1 MQNRKLSRA
10 DPLAISSKE
19 LPVKNTTWQRR
30 TLMACG
36 ILAATLTAGAALAQ
50 EKLRIAGNFAP
61 DHSSSIAM
69 QQFKKD
75 VEAASKGAVVIEV
88 FDNMQLGGAQENV
101 TQTRAGTIHM
111 TWVGM
116 AFLSRTVTE
125 LEAVSLPF
133 LFPSREVA
141 YKVMD
146 GAVGDLIE
154 GKMADK
160 GFVSLGFMELG
171 ARQVTN
177 SQRPIKTMADLKGL
191 KIRMQPNET
200 HLATFRALGANPLAM
215 DIKEVYS
222 AMEQKVID
230 GHENPY
236 ALILTSRFNEVQ
248 KHLSNT
254 SHFFD
259 FIAVVANKKKFD
271 SLSPEHKKIVQT
283 AMSNAIA
290 TQRTM
295 ATKAD
300 AESLAEL
307 QKKGM
312 TYTAMPAGER
322 EAMRKATAGV
332 VDDVRKRVG
341 GTLVDQVLDAVKKAG
356 G

>member
-1 MQNRKLSRA
+1 M
-10 DPLAISSKE
+10 
-19 LPVKNTTWQRR
+19 NTTWIRGA
-30 TLMACG
+30 TMAASLV
-36 ILAATLTAGAALAQ
+36 LAAGVPSSVWAQ

-61 DHSSSIAM
+61 EHSSSVAM

-75 VEAASKGAVVIEV
+75 VEAASKGTLQIEV

-133 LFPSREVA
+133 LFPNREIA

-146 GAVGDLIE
+146 GPVGDLIE
-154 GKMADK
+154 AKMSDK
-160 GFVSLGFMELG
+160 GFTSMGFMELG

-177 SQRPIKTMADLKGL
+177 SVRPIKTMADLKGL

-254 SHFFD
+254 AHFFD
-259 FIAVVANKKKFD
+259 FIAVVANKKKFE
-271 SLSPEHKKIVQT
+271 SLSAEHKKIVQT
-283 AMSNAIA
+283 AMTSAIA
-290 TQRTM
+290 VQRTM

-312 TYTAMPAGER
+312 TYTEMPASER

-332 VDDVRKRVG
+332 IDDVRKRVG
-341 GTLVDQVLDAVKKAG
+341 GTLVDQVLAAVKQAG

>member
-1 MQNRKLSRA
+1 MTSLASLRRA
-10 DPLAISSKE
+10 AAIAS
-19 LPVKNTTWQRR
+19 
-30 TLMACG
+30 G
-36 ILAATLTAGAALAQ
+36 LAAVLLAAGSAQAQ

-75 VEAASKGAVVIEV
+75 VEAASKGGLVIEV
-88 FDNMQLGGAQENV
+88 FDNMQLGGAAENV
-101 TQTRAGTIHM
+101 SQTRSGTIHM

-116 AFLSRTVTE
+116 AFLSRTVPE

-133 LFPSREVA
+133 MFPNRQIA

-154 GKMADK
+154 SKMADK

-177 SQRPIKTMADLKGL
+177 SVRPIKTMADLKGM

-254 SHFFD
+254 AHFFD

-271 SLSPEHKKIVQT
+271 GLSAEHKKIVQT
-283 AMSNAIA
+283 AMTNAIA
-290 TQRTM
+290 AQRTA

-312 TYTAMPAGER
+312 TYTEMPASER

-332 VDDVRKRVG
+332 VDDVKKRVG
-341 GTLVDQVLDAVKKAG
+341 GTLVDQVLAAVKQAG

>member
-1 MQNRKLSRA
+1 MNTPWIRSATMVAGLALSA
-10 DPLAISSKE
+10 
-19 LPVKNTTWQRR
+19 
-30 TLMACG
+30 
-36 ILAATLTAGAALAQ
+36 LAASGAWAQ

-61 DHSSSIAM
+61 EHSSSVAM

-75 VEAASKGAVVIEV
+75 VEAASKGTLQIEV
-88 FDNMQLGGAQENV
+88 FDNMQLGGAAENV
-101 TQTRAGTIHM
+101 SQTRSGTIHM

-133 LFPSREVA
+133 LFPNREVA

-154 GKMADK
+154 TKMADK
-160 GFVSLGFMELG
+160 GFSSMGFMELG

-177 SQRPIKTMADLKGL
+177 SVRPIKTMADLKGL

-222 AMEQKVID
+222 ALEQKVID

-259 FIAVVANKKKFD
+259 FIAVVANKKKFE
-271 SLSPEHKKIVQT
+271 SLSAEHKKIVQT
-283 AMSNAIA
+283 AMTSAINA
-290 TQRTM
+290 QRTM

-300 AESLAEL
+300 AESLVEL

-312 TYTAMPAGER
+312 TYTAMPESER

-332 VDDVRKRVG
+332 VDDVKKRVG
-341 GTLVDQVLDAVKKAG
+341 GTLVDQVLEAVKKAG

>member
-1 MQNRKLSRA
+1 MMRA
-10 DPLAISSKE
+10 TFGRLVCTAVVMAVSS
-19 LPVKNTTWQRR
+19 
-30 TLMACG
+30 
-36 ILAATLTAGAALAQ
+36 AGAWAQ
-50 EKLRIAGNFAP
+50 ERLRIAGNFAP
-61 DHSSSIAM
+61 EHSSSIAM

-75 VEAASKGAVVIEV
+75 VEAASKGSLVIEV

-116 AFLSRTVTE
+116 AFLSRTVPE

-133 LFPSREVA
+133 MFPSREVA

-146 GAVGDLIE
+146 GPAVDLIE
-154 GKMADK
+154 AKMADK
-160 GFVSLGFMELG
+160 GFTSLGFMELG

-177 SQRPIKTMADLKGL
+177 SVRPIRTMADLKGL

-222 AMEQKVID
+222 ALEQKVID

-254 SHFFD
+254 GHFFD
-259 FIAVVANKKKFD
+259 FISVVGNKKKIE
-271 SLSPEHKKIVQT
+271 SLSAEHQKIVRT
-283 AMSNAIA
+283 AMAA
-290 TQRTM
+290 AVAAQRAA

-312 TYTAMPAGER
+312 TYTEMPASER

-332 VDDVRKRVG
+332 VDDVRKRLG
-341 GTLVDQVLDAVKKAG
+341 AALVAQVLAEVKKAG

>member
-1 MQNRKLSRA
+1 MRFTIRKIVCTLAVMALS
-10 DPLAISSKE
+10 S
-19 LPVKNTTWQRR
+19 
-30 TLMACG
+30 
-36 ILAATLTAGAALAQ
+36 AGAWAQ
-50 EKLRIAGNFAP
+50 ERLRIAGNFAP
-61 DHSSSIAM
+61 EHSSSIAM

-75 VEAASKGAVVIEV
+75 VEAASKGSLVIEV

-116 AFLSRTVTE
+116 AFLSRTVPE

-133 LFPSREVA
+133 MFPTREIA

-146 GAVGDLIE
+146 GPAVDLIE
-154 GKMADK
+154 TKMADK
-160 GFVSLGFMELG
+160 GFTSLGFMELG

-177 SQRPIKTMADLKGL
+177 SVRPIRTMADLKGL

-222 AMEQKVID
+222 ALEQKVID

-248 KHLSNT
+248 KYLSNT
-254 SHFFD
+254 GHFFD
-259 FIAVVANKKKFD
+259 FISVVGNKKKIE
-271 SLSPEHKKIVQT
+271 SLSPEHRKILRE
-283 AMSNAIA
+283 AMAKA
-290 TQRTM
+290 VAAQRGM

-312 TYTAMPAGER
+312 VYTEMPASER
-322 EAMRKATAGV
+322 EAMRKATAGI
-332 VDDVRKRVG
+332 VDDVKKRIG
-341 GTLVDQVLDAVKKAG
+341 ATLVDQVLAEVKKAG

>member
-1 MQNRKLSRA
+1 
-10 DPLAISSKE
+10 
-19 LPVKNTTWQRR
+19 
-30 TLMACG
+30 
-36 ILAATLTAGAALAQ
+36 
-50 EKLRIAGNFAP
+50 
-61 DHSSSIAM
+61 
-69 QQFKKD
+69 
-75 VEAASKGAVVIEV
+75 
-88 FDNMQLGGAQENV
+88 MQLGGAQENV

-116 AFLSRTVTE
+116 AFLSRTVPE

-133 LFPSREVA
+133 LFPNREVA

-146 GAVGDLIE
+146 GAGRRPDR
-154 GKMADK
+154 GQDADK
-160 GFVSLGFMELG
+160 GFTSLGFMELG

-177 SQRPIKTMADLKGL
+177 SVRPIKTMADLKGL

-230 GHENPY
+230 GQENPY
-236 ALILTSRFNEVQ
+236 ALILDQPLLRGAEARLQHRRTS
-248 KHLSNT
+248 ST
-254 SHFFD
+254 S
-259 FIAVVANKKKFD
+259 
-271 SLSPEHKKIVQT
+271 SPWSPT
-283 AMSNAIA
+283 RRSSTRCRPSTRRSCSDGDGARPSRRSAS
-290 TQRTM
+290 M
-295 ATKAD
+295 AAKAD

-312 TYTAMPAGER
+312 TYTEMPASER

-332 VDDVRKRVG
+332 VEDVKKRVG
-341 GTLVDQVLDAVKKAG
+341 ADLVDQVLAEVKKAG

>member
-1 MQNRKLSRA
+1 M
-10 DPLAISSKE
+10 PL
-19 LPVKNTTWQRR
+19 RR
-30 TLMACG
+30 PL
-36 ILAATLTAGAALAQ
+36 LAAALLAFAAGPVLAQ
-50 EKLRIAGNFAP
+50 EKLRIAGNFTP
-61 DHSSSIAM
+61 DHSSSIAVK
-69 QQFKKD
+69 QFAKD
-75 VEAASKGAVVIEV
+75 VEQATGGKVVIEV

-101 TQTRAGTIHM
+101 SQTRAGTIAM

-116 AFLSRTVTE
+116 AFLSRTVPE

-146 GAVGDLIE
+146 GPVGDLIE
-154 GKMADK
+154 KRMNDK

-177 SQRPIKTMADLKGL
+177 SARPIRNMADLKGL
-191 KIRMQPNET
+191 KIRLQPNET

-236 ALILTSRFNEVQ
+236 ALILTSRFFEVQ
-248 KHLSNT
+248 KFVSNT
-254 SHFFD
+254 AHFFD
-259 FIAVVANKKKFD
+259 FISVVANKKRFD
-271 SLSPEHKKIVQT
+271 ALPAESQKVLRA
-283 AMSNAIA
+283 AMKDAIA
-290 TQRTM
+290 WQRAA

-312 TYTAMPAGER
+312 TYVAMPATER

-332 VDDVRKRVG
+332 VDDIRRRVG
-341 GTLVDQVLDAVKKAG
+341 AQLVDQVLDEVRKASR
-356 G
+356 

>member
-1 MQNRKLSRA
+1 MKTSWMHRA
-10 DPLAISSKE
+10 AAAAAMAVLAGS
-19 LPVKNTTWQRR
+19 VW
-30 TLMACG
+30 
-36 ILAATLTAGAALAQ
+36 AQ
-50 EKLRIAGNFAP
+50 DKLRIAGNFAP
-61 DHSSSIAM
+61 DHSSSVAM
-69 QQFKKD
+69 QQFKKE
-75 VEAASKGAVVIEV
+75 VEAASKGSLQIEI

-101 TQTRAGTIHM
+101 SQTRSGTIHM

-116 AFLSRTVTE
+116 AFLSRTVPE

-133 LFPSREVA
+133 MFPSRQVA

-177 SQRPIKTMADLKGL
+177 SVRPIKAMADLKGM

-236 ALILTSRFNEVQ
+236 ALILASRFNEVQ
-248 KHLSNT
+248 KHVSNT
-254 SHFFD
+254 AHFFD

-271 SLSPEHKKIVQT
+271 ALSPEHKKVVQT

-290 TQRTM
+290 AQRTM

-312 TYTAMPAGER
+312 TYTEMPASER

-341 GTLVDQVLDAVKKAG
+341 GTLVDQVLAAVKQAG

>member
-1 MQNRKLSRA
+1 MR
-10 DPLAISSKE
+10 SKFGRF
-19 LPVKNTTWQRR
+19 LCTVVVTA
-30 TLMACG
+30 MCS
-36 ILAATLTAGAALAQ
+36 AGAWSQ
-50 EKLRIAGNFAP
+50 ERLRIAGNFAP
-61 DHSSSIAM
+61 EHSSSIAM

-75 VEAASKGAVVIEV
+75 VEAASKGSLVIEV

-116 AFLSRTVTE
+116 AFLSRTVPE

-133 LFPSREVA
+133 MFPSREVA

-146 GAVGDLIE
+146 GPAVDLIE
-154 GKMADK
+154 TKMADK
-160 GFVSLGFMELG
+160 GFTSLGFMELG

-177 SQRPIKTMADLKGL
+177 SVRPIKTMADLKGL

-222 AMEQKVID
+222 ALEQKVID

-236 ALILTSRFNEVQ
+236 ALVLTSRFNEVQ

-254 SHFFD
+254 GHFFD
-259 FIAVVANKKKFD
+259 FISVVGNKKKIE
-271 SLSPEHKKIVQT
+271 SLSAEHQKIVRT
-283 AMSNAIA
+283 AMTAA
-290 TQRTM
+290 VAAQRAA

-312 TYTAMPAGER
+312 TYTEMPASER

-332 VDDVRKRVG
+332 VDDVRKRLG
-341 GTLVDQVLDAVKKAG
+341 AALVDQVLAEVKKAG

>member
-1 MQNRKLSRA
+1 MRPSTIRSLV
-10 DPLAISSKE
+10 LAIAVASVSS
-19 LPVKNTTWQRR
+19 V
-30 TLMACG
+30 G
-36 ILAATLTAGAALAQ
+36 AQ
-50 EKLRIAGNFAP
+50 ERLRIAGNFAP

-69 QQFKKD
+69 QQFKKEVD
-75 VEAASKGAVVIEV
+75 SASKGTLVIEV

-111 TWVGM
+111 AWVGM
-116 AFLSRTVTE
+116 AFLSRTVPE

-146 GAVGDLIE
+146 GPVGDLIE
-154 GKMADK
+154 AKMADK
-160 GFVSLGFMELG
+160 GFASMGFMELG

-177 SQRPIKTMADLKGL
+177 SVRPIRTMADLKGL

-248 KHLSNT
+248 KHVSNT
-254 SHFFD
+254 AHFFD
-259 FIAVVANKKKFD
+259 FIAVVANKRRFEA
-271 SLSPEHKKIVQT
+271 LSPEHRQIVRT
-283 AMSNAIA
+283 AMANAIA
-290 TQRTM
+290 TQRVT
-295 ATKAD
+295 AAKAD
-300 AESLAEL
+300 AEALAEL
-307 QKKGM
+307 QRKGM
-312 TYTAMPAGER
+312 TYTAMPESER
-322 EAMRKATAGV
+322 DAMRRATAGV
-332 VDDVRKRVG
+332 VDEIRKRVG
-341 GTLVDQVLDAVKKAG
+341 SALVDQVLEAVRKAG
-356 G
+356 V

>member
-1 MQNRKLSRA
+1 MMRA
-10 DPLAISSKE
+10 TFGRLVCTAVVMAVSS
-19 LPVKNTTWQRR
+19 
-30 TLMACG
+30 
-36 ILAATLTAGAALAQ
+36 AGAWAQ
-50 EKLRIAGNFAP
+50 ERLRIAGNFAP
-61 DHSSSIAM
+61 EHSSSIAM

-75 VEAASKGAVVIEV
+75 VEAASKGSLVIEV

-116 AFLSRTVTE
+116 AFLSRTVPE

-133 LFPSREVA
+133 MFPSREVA

-146 GAVGDLIE
+146 GPAVDLIE
-154 GKMADK
+154 AKMADK
-160 GFVSLGFMELG
+160 GFTSLGFMELG

-177 SQRPIKTMADLKGL
+177 SVRPLRTMADLKGL

-222 AMEQKVID
+222 ALEQKVID

-254 SHFFD
+254 GHFFD
-259 FIAVVANKKKFD
+259 FISVVGNKKKIE
-271 SLSPEHKKIVQT
+271 SLSAEHQKIVRT
-283 AMSNAIA
+283 AMTAA
-290 TQRTM
+290 VAAQRAA

-312 TYTAMPAGER
+312 TYTEMPASER

-332 VDDVRKRVG
+332 VDDVRKRLG
-341 GTLVDQVLDAVKKAG
+341 AALVDQVLAEVKKAG

>member
-1 MQNRKLSRA
+1 MMR
-10 DPLAISSKE
+10 
-19 LPVKNTTWQRR
+19 TTWHKLIC
-30 TLMACG
+30 TTVVMVMG
-36 ILAATLTAGAALAQ
+36 STGAWAQ
-50 EKLRIAGNFAP
+50 ERLRIAGNFAAE
-61 DHSSSIAM
+61 HSSSIAM
-69 QQFKKD
+69 QQFKKE
-75 VEAASKGAVVIEV
+75 VEAASRGTLVIEV

-116 AFLSRTVTE
+116 AFLSRTVPE

-133 LFPSREVA
+133 MFPTREIA

-146 GAVGDLIE
+146 GPAVDLIE
-154 GKMADK
+154 AKMADK
-160 GFVSLGFMELG
+160 GFTALGFMELG
-171 ARQVTN
+171 SRQVTN
-177 SQRPIKTMADLKGL
+177 SVRPIKTLADLKGL

-222 AMEQKVID
+222 ALEQKVID

-254 SHFFD
+254 GHFFD
-259 FIAVVANKKKFD
+259 FISVVGNKKKIE
-271 SLSPEHKKIVQT
+271 SLSAEHQKILRT
-283 AMSNAIA
+283 AMAA
-290 TQRTM
+290 AVAAQRTA

-312 TYTAMPAGER
+312 IYTEMPASER
-322 EAMRKATAGV
+322 DAMRKATAGI
-332 VDDVRKRVG
+332 VDDVRKRIG
-341 GTLVDQVLDAVKKAG
+341 GTLVDQVLAEVKKAG

>member
-1 MQNRKLSRA
+1 MYSTLRKTA
-10 DPLAISSKE
+10 LA
-19 LPVKNTTWQRR
+19 LVV
-30 TLMACG
+30 
-36 ILAATLTAGAALAQ
+36 LAFGAAGASAQ
-50 EKLRIAGNFAP
+50 ERLRIAGNFAP
-61 DHSSSIAM
+61 EHSSSIAM

-75 VEAASKGAVVIEV
+75 VETESKGSLVIEV

-116 AFLSRTVTE
+116 AFLSRTVPE

-133 LFPSREVA
+133 MFPSREIA
-141 YKVMD
+141 YKVID
-146 GAVGDLIE
+146 GPAVDLIE
-154 GKMADK
+154 AKMADK
-160 GFVSLGFMELG
+160 GFTSLGFMELG
-171 ARQVTN
+171 SRQVTN
-177 SQRPIKTMADLKGL
+177 SVRPIKTMADLKGL

-222 AMEQKVID
+222 ALEQKVID

-248 KHLSNT
+248 KYLSNT
-254 SHFFD
+254 GHFFD
-259 FIAVVANKKKFD
+259 FIAVVGNKKKFD
-271 SLSPEHKKIVQT
+271 SLSPEHQKIVRA
-283 AMSNAIA
+283 AMTRAVAAQRIA
-290 TQRTM
+290 

-300 AESLAEL
+300 GEALAEL

-312 TYTAMPAGER
+312 VYTEMPASER
-322 EAMRKATAGV
+322 EAMRKASAPV
-332 VDDVRKRVG
+332 IDEVRKRLG
-341 GTLVDQVLDAVKKAG
+341 GTLVDQVLAEVKKAG

>member
-1 MQNRKLSRA
+1 MKTALNRRLL
-10 DPLAISSKE
+10 LATGLVCS
-19 LPVKNTTWQRR
+19 
-30 TLMACG
+30 A
-36 ILAATLTAGAALAQ
+36 LAATPAWAQ

-69 QQFKKD
+69 QQFKKE
-75 VEAASKGAVVIEV
+75 VEAASKGSLVIEV
-88 FDNMQLGGAQENV
+88 FDNMQLGGAAENV
-101 TQTRAGTIHM
+101 SQTRSGTIHM

-116 AFLSRTVTE
+116 AFLSRTVPE

-133 LFPSREVA
+133 LFPNRQVA

-154 GKMADK
+154 SKMADK

-177 SQRPIKTMADLKGL
+177 SVKPIRTIADLKGL

-236 ALILTSRFNEVQ
+236 ALILASRFNEVQ
-248 KHLSNT
+248 KHVSNT
-254 SHFFD
+254 AHFFD
-259 FIAVVANKKKFD
+259 FISVVANKRKFD
-271 SLSPEHKKIVQT
+271 SLSDEHRKIVQT
-283 AMSNAIA
+283 AMTNSINA
-290 TQRTM
+290 QRAM

-312 TYTAMPAGER
+312 TYTEMPASER

-332 VDDVRKRVG
+332 IDDVKKRVG
-341 GTLVDQVLDAVKKAG
+341 ATLVDQVLTAVKAAG

>member
-1 MQNRKLSRA
+1 M
-10 DPLAISSKE
+10 
-19 LPVKNTTWQRR
+19 NTRWVRSAAVAAGLVLTV
-30 TLMACG
+30 LMPG
-36 ILAATLTAGAALAQ
+36 GAWAQ
-50 EKLRIAGNFAP
+50 EKLRIAGNFAS

-69 QQFKKD
+69 QQFKKEVD
-75 VEAASKGAVVIEV
+75 AASKGSLVIEV

-101 TQTRAGTIHM
+101 TQARAGTIHM

-116 AFLSRTVTE
+116 AFLSRTVNE

-146 GAVGDLIE
+146 GPVGDLIE
-154 GKMADK
+154 AKMADK
-160 GFVSLGFMELG
+160 GFTSMGFMELG

-177 SQRPIKTMADLKGL
+177 SARPLKTMADLKGM

-222 AMEQKVID
+222 AMEQRVID

-236 ALILTSRFNEVQ
+236 ALILTSRFFEVQ
-248 KHLSNT
+248 KHVSNT

-259 FIAVVANKKKFD
+259 FIAVVANKKKFE
-271 SLSPEHKKIVQT
+271 SLSAEHQKIVRT
-283 AMSNAIA
+283 AMSNAINA
-290 TQRTM
+290 QRTM

-300 AESLAEL
+300 GEALAEL

-312 TYTAMPAGER
+312 TYTAMPPSER

-341 GTLVDQVLDAVKKAG
+341 GTLVDQVIEAVKKAG

>member
-1 MQNRKLSRA
+1 MNK
-10 DPLAISSKE
+10 PW
-19 LPVKNTTWQRR
+19 PRR
-30 TLMACG
+30 LV
-36 ILAATLTAGAALAQ
+36 LAAALSLCAIGTASAQ

-75 VEAASKGAVVIEV
+75 VETASKGTLQIEV
-88 FDNMQLGGAQENV
+88 FDNMQLGGAAENV
-101 TQTRAGTIHM
+101 SQTRSGTIHM

-116 AFLSRTVTE
+116 AFLSRTVPE

-133 LFPSREVA
+133 LFPSRQIA

-154 GKMADK
+154 AKMHDK
-160 GFVSLGFMELG
+160 GFTSLGFMELG

-177 SQRPIKTMADLKGL
+177 SVRPIKTMADLKGL

-254 SHFFD
+254 AHFFD

-312 TYTAMPAGER
+312 TYTEMPASER
-322 EAMRKATAGV
+322 EAMKKATAGV
-332 VDDVRKRVG
+332 VEDVKKRVG
-341 GTLVDQVLDAVKKAG
+341 ATLVDQVLAAVKQAG

>member
-1 MQNRKLSRA
+1 
-10 DPLAISSKE
+10 
-19 LPVKNTTWQRR
+19 
-30 TLMACG
+30 
-36 ILAATLTAGAALAQ
+36 
-50 EKLRIAGNFAP
+50 
-61 DHSSSIAM
+61 M

-75 VEAASKGAVVIEV
+75 VEAASKGSLVIEV

-116 AFLSRTVTE
+116 AFLSRTVPE

-133 LFPSREVA
+133 MFPSREVA

-146 GAVGDLIE
+146 GPAVDLIE
-154 GKMADK
+154 TKMADK
-160 GFVSLGFMELG
+160 GFTSLGFMELG

-177 SQRPIKTMADLKGL
+177 SVRPIKTMADLKGL

-222 AMEQKVID
+222 ALEQKVID

-236 ALILTSRFNEVQ
+236 ALVLTSRFNEVQ

-254 SHFFD
+254 GHFFD
-259 FIAVVANKKKFD
+259 FISVVGNKKKIE
-271 SLSPEHKKIVQT
+271 SLSADHQKILRT
-283 AMSNAIA
+283 AMTKAVAAQRIA
-290 TQRTM
+290 

-312 TYTAMPAGER
+312 IYTEMPASER
-322 EAMRKATAGV
+322 EAMRKATASV
-332 VDDVRKRVG
+332 VDDVRKRLG
-341 GTLVDQVLDAVKKAG
+341 ASMVDQVLAEVKKAG

>member
-1 MQNRKLSRA
+1 MFLRLRRIA
-10 DPLAISSKE
+10 TVGALLA
-19 LPVKNTTWQRR
+19 LVGT
-30 TLMACG
+30 
-36 ILAATLTAGAALAQ
+36 AALAQ
-50 EKLRIAGNFAP
+50 ERLRIAGNFAP

-75 VEAASKGAVVIEV
+75 VESASKGTLVIEV

-116 AFLSRTVTE
+116 AFLSRTVPE

-133 LFPSREVA
+133 MFPSREIA
-141 YKVMD
+141 YKVID
-146 GAVGDLIE
+146 GPAVDLIE
-154 GKMADK
+154 AKMADK
-160 GFVSLGFMELG
+160 GFTSLGFMELG
-171 ARQVTN
+171 SRQVTN
-177 SQRPIKTMADLKGL
+177 SVRPIKTMADLKGL

-222 AMEQKVID
+222 ALEQKVID

-248 KHLSNT
+248 KYLSNT
-254 SHFFD
+254 GHFFD
-259 FIAVVANKKKFD
+259 FISVVGNKKKID
-271 SLSPEHKKIVQT
+271 SLSPEHQKILR
-283 AMSNAIA
+283 AAISKAVA
-290 TQRTM
+290 TQRVM

-300 AESLAEL
+300 GEALAEL

-312 TYTAMPAGER
+312 TYTEMPASE
-322 EAMRKATAGV
+322 
-332 VDDVRKRVG
+332 
-341 GTLVDQVLDAVKKAG
+341 
-356 G
+356 

>member
-1 MQNRKLSRA
+1 MTRFLM
-10 DPLAISSKE
+10 
-19 LPVKNTTWQRR
+19 RR
-30 TLMACG
+30 LMLVATAVALACG
-36 ILAATLTAGAALAQ
+36 SAAAQ
-50 EKLRIAGNFAP
+50 ERLRIAGNFAP

-75 VEAASKGAVVIEV
+75 VEAASKGSLVIEV

-116 AFLSRTVTE
+116 AFLSRTVPE

-133 LFPSREVA
+133 MFPSREVA

-146 GAVGDLIE
+146 GPVVDLIE
-154 GKMADK
+154 TKMAEK
-160 GFVSLGFMELG
+160 GFTSLGFMELG
-171 ARQVTN
+171 SRQVTN
-177 SQRPIKTMADLKGL
+177 SVRPIKTMADLKGL

-222 AMEQKVID
+222 ALEQKVID

-254 SHFFD
+254 GHFFD
-259 FIAVVANKKKFD
+259 FIAVVGNKRKFD
-271 SLSPEHKKIVQT
+271 SLSAEHRAIVRE
-283 AMSNAIA
+283 AMTKAVQA
-290 TQRTM
+290 QRVA

-300 AESLAEL
+300 AEALAEL
-307 QKKGM
+307 QRKGM
-312 TYTAMPAGER
+312 IYTEMPASER

-332 VDDVRKRVG
+332 VDEVKKRLG
-341 GTLVDQVLDAVKKAG
+341 ASLIDQVLAEVKKAG

>member
-1 MQNRKLSRA
+1 MSWSVLTKGFA
-10 DPLAISSKE
+10 GLAI
-19 LPVKNTTWQRR
+19 
-30 TLMACG
+30 
-36 ILAATLTAGAALAQ
+36 AAMVLGAQAQ
-50 EKLRIAGNFAP
+50 ERIRIASNIAP
-61 DHSSSIAM
+61 DHSSSIAI

-75 VEAASKGAVVIEV
+75 VEAASKGSVIVEV

-116 AFLSRTVTE
+116 AFLSRTVPE

-146 GAVGDLIE
+146 GPVGDAIE
-154 GKMADK
+154 AKMAAK
-160 GFVSLGFMELG
+160 GFTSLGFMELG
-171 ARQVTN
+171 PRQVTN
-177 SQRPIKTMADLKGL
+177 SARPIKTMADLKGL
-191 KIRMQPNET
+191 KIRLQPNET

-230 GHENPY
+230 GGENAN
-236 ALILTSRFNEVQ
+236 ALILSSRFFEVQ

-254 SHFFD
+254 GHFFD
-259 FIAVVANKKKFD
+259 FIAVVANKKKFEA
-271 SLSPEHKKIVQT
+271 LSPEHRKIIQT
-283 AMSNAIA
+283 AMTAAIA
-290 TQRTM
+290 SQRHE

-300 AESLAEL
+300 AEARAEL

-312 TYTAMPAGER
+312 VYTAMPESER
-322 EAMRKATAGV
+322 ELMRKATAGV
-332 VDDVRKRVG
+332 VDDIRKRVG
-341 GTLVDQVLDAVKKAG
+341 SDLVDQVLAEVKKYSH
-356 G
+356 

>member
-1 MQNRKLSRA
+1 MKTAWVRGA
-10 DPLAISSKE
+10 TLAISLVWGS
-19 LPVKNTTWQRR
+19 
-30 TLMACG
+30 G
-36 ILAATLTAGAALAQ
+36 GALAQ

-61 DHSSSIAM
+61 DHSSSVAM
-69 QQFKKD
+69 QQFKKE
-75 VEAASKGAVVIEV
+75 VETASKGTLQIEV

-133 LFPSREVA
+133 LFPNREVA

-146 GAVGDLIE
+146 GPVGDLIE
-154 GKMADK
+154 AKMADK
-160 GFVSLGFMELG
+160 GFTSMGFMELG

-177 SQRPIKTMADLKGL
+177 SARPIRTMADLKGL

-236 ALILTSRFNEVQ
+236 ALILTSRFFEVQ
-248 KHLSNT
+248 KHVSNT
-254 SHFFD
+254 AHFFD
-259 FIAVVANKKKFD
+259 FIAVVANKKKFE
-271 SLSPEHKKIVQT
+271 SLSADHQKIVRS
-283 AMSNAIA
+283 AMTNAINA
-290 TQRTM
+290 QRTM

-300 AESLAEL
+300 AEALAEL

-312 TYTAMPAGER
+312 TYTAMPESER

-341 GTLVDQVLDAVKKAG
+341 GNLVDQVIAAVKKAG

>member
-1 MQNRKLSRA
+1 VIK
-10 DPLAISSKE
+10 
-19 LPVKNTTWQRR
+19 TTWQRG
-30 TLMACG
+30 TA
-36 ILAATLTAGAALAQ
+36 LAAGLLFALLASGGAWAQ

-61 DHSSSIAM
+61 EHSSSVAM

-75 VEAASKGAVVIEV
+75 VEAASKGSLQIEV
-88 FDNMQLGGAQENV
+88 FDNMQLGGAAENV

-133 LFPSREVA
+133 LFPSREIA

-146 GAVGDLIE
+146 GPVGDLIE

-160 GFVSLGFMELG
+160 GFTSMGFMELG

-177 SQRPIKTMADLKGL
+177 SVRPIKTMADLKGL

-222 AMEQKVID
+222 ALEQKVID

-248 KHLSNT
+248 KHLSN
-254 SHFFD
+254 SAHFFD
-259 FIAVVANKKKFD
+259 FIAVVANKKKFE
-271 SLSPEHKKIVQT
+271 SLSAEHQKIVRT
-283 AMSNAIA
+283 AMTNAINA
-290 TQRTM
+290 QRTM

-312 TYTAMPAGER
+312 TYTEMPASER

-332 VDDVRKRVG
+332 VDDVKKRVG

>member
-1 MQNRKLSRA
+1 MK
-10 DPLAISSKE
+10 
-19 LPVKNTTWQRR
+19 
-30 TLMACG
+30 
-36 ILAATLTAGAALAQ
+36 TAWMRGAAVAAGVMMALAVGTAQAQ

-61 DHSSSIAM
+61 DHSSSVAM

-75 VEAASKGAVVIEV
+75 VEAASKGSLVIEV
-88 FDNMQLGGAQENV
+88 FDNMQLGGAAENV

-116 AFLSRTVTE
+116 AFLSRTVPE

-133 LFPSREVA
+133 MFPNRDVA

-154 GKMADK
+154 AKMHDK
-160 GFVSLGFMELG
+160 GFTSLGFMELG

-177 SQRPIKTMADLKGL
+177 SVRPIKTMADLKGM

-254 SHFFD
+254 AHFFD

-271 SLSPEHKKIVQT
+271 GLSAEHKKIVQT
-283 AMSNAIA
+283 AMTSAIA
-290 TQRTM
+290 AQRTA

-312 TYTAMPAGER
+312 TYTEMPASER

-332 VDDVRKRVG
+332 VDDVKKRVG
-341 GTLVDQVLDAVKKAG
+341 GTLVDQVLAAVKQAG